1 MFVIHICVDGI
12 IYLGDYKYGQDQ
24 SELGLFSQEF
34 LGAKLVMKDIN
45 VYCARKNN
53 HCVKFRHGGFE
64 LLDDKPIDET
74 KDFEFADLDKLSCKV
89 RVGDIING

>member
-1 MFVIHICVDGI
+1 MTVFVFILLLIGFP
-12 IYLGDYKYGQDQ
+12 K

-64 LLDDKPIDET
+64 LLDGEPIDET
-74 KDFEFADLDKLSCKV
+74 KDFEFADLNKLSCKI
-89 RVGDIING
+89 RIGDVING